1 MNIALRRYSLMT
13 SLKGGSY
20 RKSGIIYQY
29 TLNSQWK
36 KEGEGNKS
44 FSKKTSNIIN
54 ERPLMFLSLA

>member
-1 MNIALRRYSLMT
+1 MT

-44 FSKKTSNIIN
+44 FSEKISNIIN